1 MIFTG
6 EMLSLLNTKF
16 SEKSNLLYIFK
27 DISSEDLIL
36 KGEEREIMN
45 QTKHIS
51 WLQNVHFS
59 IRRALCIH
67 SCKCKAQRKVLCEL
81 MMTSFQKT
89 QYIEHFG
96 FTALLKA

>member
-36 KGEEREIMN
+36 KGEERERN
-45 QTKHIS
+45 NESDKTYK
-51 WLQNVHFS
+51 LAAKCAFFYKES
-59 IRRALCIH
+59 IVYPFM
-67 SCKCKAQRKVLCEL
+67 Q
-81 MMTSFQKT
+81 M
-89 QYIEHFG
+89 
-96 FTALLKA
+96 